1 MAIVF
6 PWFLPLCFNISI
18 NIHEF
23 ANEMSF
29 ILTIDINVFVIY
41 GITDA
46 ITSCHND
53 SFFLPENCLLM
64 DFKAVFN
71 IFIKIHE
78 YEKSILCITYQM
90 IKRLHVYL
98 CFTNMY
104 IYALQ

>member
-6 PWFLPLCFNISI
+6 SLFSPLCFDISV
-18 NIHEF
+18 NIHEY

-29 ILTIDINVFVIY
+29 ILTIGINIFVIY
-41 GITDA
+41 DITGA

-64 DFKAVFN
+64 DFKAIFN

-78 YEKSILCITYQM
+78 YANLIICITYQM
-90 IKRLHVYL
+90 IKRLYL
-98 CFTNMY
+98 CF
-104 IYALQ
+104 IVRPGAVI

>member
-6 PWFLPLCFNISI
+6 PWFSPLCFDISI
-18 NIHEF
+18 NIHEY

-29 ILTIDINVFVIY
+29 TLTIDINMSVIY
-41 GITDA
+41 GITGA
-46 ITSCHND
+46 ITSCH

-78 YEKSILCITYQM
+78 YANSIISITYQM
-90 IKRLHVYL
+90 IKRLYL
-98 CFTNMY
+98 CFTVRPGAV
-104 IYALQ
+104 I

>member
-6 PWFLPLCFNISI
+6 PWFLPLCFDISI
-18 NIHEF
+18 NIHEY

-29 ILTIDINVFVIY
+29 ILTIGINIFVIY
-41 GITDA
+41 GITGA

-78 YEKSILCITYQM
+78 YANSIICITYQM
-90 IKRLHVYL
+90 IKRLYL
-98 CFTNMY
+98 CFTARPGAV
-104 IYALQ
+104 I